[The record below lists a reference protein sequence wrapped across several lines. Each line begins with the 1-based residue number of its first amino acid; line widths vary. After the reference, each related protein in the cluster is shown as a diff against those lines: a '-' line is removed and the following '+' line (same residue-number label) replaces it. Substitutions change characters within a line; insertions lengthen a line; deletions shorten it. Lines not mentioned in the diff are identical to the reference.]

1 MFFIEKYFAATYMY
15 EADWFSFLTTGGFT
29 NEITAYMFSY
39 PNETPKV
46 GMDRIDTS
54 LVALRRILRA
64 TDLFGREVQQS
75 AGVTPAQFRVLQIIG
90 ETGQATATAI
100 SSRMRVTQATV
111 TSLVDKLVNEGMVLR
126 EKSTRDRRQTNIHLT
141 AKGRET
147 LAKAP
152 DPLQQRFVRK
162 FSVMEDW
169 EQAMLVSSLERVAA
183 MLDADEIDAAPVLDS
198 GDFKNLG
205 DG

>member
-1 MFFIEKYFAATYMY
+1 
-15 EADWFSFLTTGGFT
+15 
-29 NEITAYMFSY
+29 
-39 PNETPKV
+39 
-46 GMDRIDTS
+46 MDRIDTS

-64 TDLFGREVQQS
+64 TDRFGREVKES

-111 TSLVDKLVNEGMVLR
+111 TSLVDKLVGEGMVLR

-141 AKGRET
+141 TKGRET
-147 LAKAP
+147 LSRAP

-198 GDFKNLG
+198 GDFKNLS
-205 DG
+205 DA